1 MLFRSSRR
9 FDDAF
14 LRAVRAAIASHRPA
28 TLQDL
33 LVAHGARVFAK
44 ALSDL
49 SGRVI
54 ADALSMLAAP
64 QRAAVL
70 SRLSRTARARL
81 HDTTGGP
88 RHAAP
93 GAAWFLF
100 PGPAGHHL
108 G

>member
-1 MLFRSSRR
+1 MLFRPRRR

-28 TLQDL
+28 TLHDL
-33 LVAHGARVFAK
+33 LAAHGASVFAR

-70 SRLSRTARARL
+70 GRLSRPARARL
-81 HDTTGGP
+81 HDATGGL

-93 GAAWFLF
+93 GAAWFLS
-100 PGPAGHHL
+100 PGPTGQHH